1 MVGTFSNFL
10 RLMSQVI
17 KLSIRMDDNQERE
30 ILFKRCITLSF
41 LDFVQ
46 KILYEQSSNAE
57 FVRRLIQLVRLIG
70 RLFEG
75 SSQTA
80 IDLKPLE

>member
-1 MVGTFSNFL
+1 
-10 RLMSQVI
+10 MSQVI